1 MEEQISQ
8 DTGISVSEEQEFDAT
23 EGIYSDEVETTQD
36 VETIEDESVEPQV
49 EEKPK
54 QSKWVKKLLAEK
66 NDLKTRVQQLE
77 EQNTLILLEK
87 KYGEEAASA
96 ILELKRQHP
105 TLDDTQAFK
114 LWKQDTP
121 TQQVHEPR
129 RNSTFVWNEA
139 RSTSTWT
146 ISDAQLKALSQED
159 YNQAIDKINA
169 GKLKVVNG

>member
-1 MEEQISQ
+1 MEEQISH
-8 DTGISVSEEQEFDAT
+8 DTGTSVSEEQEFDAT
-23 EGIYSDEVETTQD
+23 EGIYSDEVETTPD
-36 VETIEDESVEPQV
+36 VETTEEESVEPEA

-54 QSKWVKKLLAEK
+54 VSKWVKKLLAEK

-77 EQNTLILLEK
+77 EENTLVKLEK
-87 KYGEEAASA
+87 KYGEEAAQG
-96 ILELKRQHP
+96 ILEIRRQHP
-105 TLDDTQAFK
+105 TLDETQALK

-129 RNSTFVWNEA
+129 RNNTFVWNEA

-146 ISDAQLKALSQED
+146 ISDVQLKALSQED